1 MITKK
6 QRQNTSKRMN
16 LLMKKIKEIKKW
28 NKTKVREVKN
38 EKKIKTKTM

>member
-28 NKTKVREVKN
+28 NKTKVKEVKN
-38 EKKIKTKTM
+38 EKIKK